1 MAAFATRAARA
12 DYRGPD
18 ENMSQAYGP
27 LQGALTYSATL
38 NQGGGNP
45 DDQDWYYFYVPAA
58 GDKLHWTVSNTTALT
73 GCTPLGPYYCNVY
86 ATLVD
91 SGGKQVGGDGS
102 SAGTSGVGPSST
114 QSIDWT
120 FKTPGK
126 YYLAITGDGD
136 QLSYQFS
143 VTPGSGVSSTPPVG
157 GGGGS
162 QPRTSSLRLKAHQD
176 GRDVDV
182 SLVVPSSG
190 AHLDAHLYTGA
201 GRSLQTAGGK
211 TLKHLPAGSLHFA
224 VELNSRGWAALKK
237 HHRLTL
243 TLRVTVTPVSGKV
256 MQAFQ
261 KVIVTH
267 RR

>member
-1 MAAFATRAARA
+1 
-12 DYRGPD
+12 
-18 ENMSQAYGP
+18 MSQAYGP

-45 DDQDWYYFYVPAA
+45 DDQDWYYFYVPAV

-73 GCTPLGPYYCNVY
+73 GCTPLGPNYCNVY
-86 ATLVD
+86 GTLVD

-126 YYLAITGDGD
+126 YYLAVVGDGD
-136 QLSYQFS
+136 QLSYRFS
-143 VTPGSGVSSTPPVG
+143 VTPACGVSSTPSG
-157 GGGGS
+157 AGAGTTG
-162 QPRTSSLRLKAHQD
+162 SSLLLRAHQR

-182 SLVVPSSG
+182 SLVVPSCGGPLG
-190 AHLDAHLYTGA
+190 ARLYTGA

-211 TLKHLPAGSLHFA
+211 TLSHIAGGSVHFA
-224 VELNSRGWAALKK
+224 IRLNSRAWTALEQQ
-237 HHRLTL
+237 HRLTL
-243 TLRVTVTPVSGKV
+243 TLRSALTLQNGKIV
-256 MQAFQ
+256 RASE
-261 KVIVTH
+261 KVVVTH
-267 RR
+267 R